1 MPSATTTALSV
12 KSEAEAQAPDVQAF
26 FGFFAQLKDLSP
38 TVGFNMILTVH
49 DENMTLRSHL
59 KSKEEQVIDL
69 EKKIRDCDSKKETAI
84 NEMFLMNEKERR
96 CHQDTQSRVQEL
108 QKTLQEKD
116 DLINAQNAALET
128 KETQIRKAKA
138 EFRKQTEALVQV
150 QQEISVLQG
159 NLRAKDTIIDQ
170 LKAAESG
177 LKHSLS
183 TTKENA
189 KALEEKNSNLQQ
201 LLDNT
206 RARLNTIEGFASGFY
221 EGDEGSLID
230 DFTGLWHFAKTELYS
245 QFKVDFTTEAISNG
259 SAWTNL
265 KRCDLVRN
273 HHIPLPCSN
282 TPPAK
287 QIRLAIILAILAR
300 EIDRYIFQ
308 PCYIIPEDA
317 RIRKILGDLAMTDS
331 EKESFCRSVLQ
342 SINTQ
347 AQEKALSSTIQ
358 TVVSRVLSYFDDL
371 LTEAQRTSM
380 RSSLEKIVRKA
391 AGVWQPIRRAKRRY
405 EPDFEQPGPDEYWLP
420 FTLDDNSRP
429 EAQTAQNT
437 QDENALTIF
446 PRLSVIENNRMT
458 LHTVVIQ
465 LSKPSPLF
473 CAASNELPKAT
484 SNSSVVRVMAKTLR
498 SKSANP
504 KGANQPD
511 GHSNGTK
518 KATGK

>member
-1 MPSATTTALSV
+1 MPDSTR
-12 KSEAEAQAPDVQAF
+12 
-26 FGFFAQLKDLSP
+26 LKDLP
-38 TVGFNMILTVH
+38 LGFM
-49 DENMTLRSHL
+49 
-59 KSKEEQVIDL
+59 K
-69 EKKIRDCDSKKETAI
+69 
-84 NEMFLMNEKERR
+84 
-96 CHQDTQSRVQEL
+96 
-108 QKTLQEKD
+108 
-116 DLINAQNAALET
+116 
-128 KETQIRKAKA
+128 
-138 EFRKQTEALVQV
+138 
-150 QQEISVLQG
+150 G
-159 NLRAKDTIIDQ
+159 
-170 LKAAESG
+170 
-177 LKHSLS
+177 
-183 TTKENA
+183 
-189 KALEEKNSNLQQ
+189 
-201 LLDNT
+201 T
-206 RARLNTIEGFASGFY
+206 RAPY
-221 EGDEGSLID
+221 
-230 DFTGLWHFAKTELYS
+230 DFTGLWQFAKTELYS
-245 QFKVDFTTEAISNG
+245 QFNVDFTTEAISNG

-273 HHIPLPCSN
+273 YHIPLPCSN

-300 EIDRYIFQ
+300 EIDKYIFQ

-347 AQEKALSSTIQ
+347 AQEKVLSSTIQ
-358 TVVSRVLSYFDDL
+358 TVVGRVLSYFDDL
-371 LTEAQRTSM
+371 LTEAQHMSM

-446 PRLSVIENNRMT
+446 PRLSVIENDRMT

-465 LSKPSPLF
+465 LSKSSPLF
-473 CAASNELPKAT
+473 CAASSELPKAT

-511 GHSNGTK
+511 GHSIGTK